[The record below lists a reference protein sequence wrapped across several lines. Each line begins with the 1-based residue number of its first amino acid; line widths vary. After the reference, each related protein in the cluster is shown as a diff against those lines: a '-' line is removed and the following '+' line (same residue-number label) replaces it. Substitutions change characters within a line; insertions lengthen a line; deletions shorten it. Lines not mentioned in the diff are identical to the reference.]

1 MELKVRGNS
10 IEQVVL
16 LNGKILAEHDDH
28 CDLSKNQTNLSIRN
42 LLSGALNYRS
52 LIK

>member
-28 CDLSKNQTNLSIRN
+28 CDLAEKPDE
-42 LLSGALNYRS
+42 LNI
-52 LIK
+52 LV